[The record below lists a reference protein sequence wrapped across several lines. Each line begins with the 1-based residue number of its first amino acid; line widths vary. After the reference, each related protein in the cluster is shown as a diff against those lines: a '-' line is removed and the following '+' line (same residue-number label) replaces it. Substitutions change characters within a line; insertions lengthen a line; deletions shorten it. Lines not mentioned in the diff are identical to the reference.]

1 MKATITGLVLEVH
14 TKPGNKEG
22 VSFNNLMVYEF
33 GKTYPQLSRI
43 SLKPEQ
49 VNYCKTLVGK
59 MADVEVDVSEYQGR
73 TTLYFQQAV
82 SQKNEK
88 AAA

>member
-1 MKATITGLVLEVH
+1 MKATISGLVLEVH
-14 TKPGNKEG
+14 TKAGTKEG
-22 VSFNNLMVYEF
+22 VQFNNLMVYEF
-33 GKTYPQLSRI
+33 GKVYPQLSRI

-59 MADVEVDVSEYQGR
+59 MVDVDVDVSEYQGR
-73 TTLYFQQAV
+73 TSLYFQQAAV
-82 SQKNEK
+82 IDKK